1 MFLSLESKAHE
12 AVLELDIDSI
22 NDKDSVG
29 MLKQL
34 DVSQDKYNFHTKPI
48 ICFVNSEDVVKCL
61 LQTLLQNSNVSIIK
75 PRHIK
80 RSFLKVYWLINF

>member
-34 DVSQDKYNFHTKPI
+34 DVSHDKYNFHTKPI

-61 LQTLLQNSNVSIIK
+61 LQTLL
-75 PRHIK
+75 
-80 RSFLKVYWLINF
+80 